1 MKWWCLHHCCWTFL
15 SWFTVPML
23 VLSNL
28 LKIFQII
35 LFLLVCMKEDDA
47 SLKVMQD
54 TSMFRNWHG
63 MELNFRALCMCEW
76 KRTGRLALFY
86 SRATTGIEKWKKKNI
101 HEENR
106 KAGCNYTHLDRRS
119 CLRLL
124 LLQRDKNSFM
134 HLLIRH
140 FSAQRHTKWQFS
152 ISSSL
157 EAKRRNC
164 SWRRIMHINNKI
176 YRNKYI
182 PIRIEI

>member
-1 MKWWCLHHCCWTFL
+1 MMMSSSLLLDIFELIHRADVGTIQ
-15 SWFTVPML
+15 L
-23 VLSNL
+23 VKNFPDHFVFARVYEGGWRVIKSNARY
-28 LKIFQII
+28 IN
-35 LFLLVCMKEDDA
+35 V
-47 SLKVMQD
+47 S
-54 TSMFRNWHG
+54 
-63 MELNFRALCMCEW
+63 ELAWN
-76 KRTGRLALFY
+76 
-86 SRATTGIEKWKKKNI
+86 GIEFPSIVYVWVEENWPVGPFLFTCNNRHWKVKKKNI

-182 PIRIEI
+182 RIRIEI